1 MEKEKKQPKS
11 DVKYTAPALEKGLD
25 IIELLSKEPDG
36 LRLKDIGGKLEKSV
50 SEIFRMVSVLER
62 RDYLS
67 FDPSTDQYSLSL
79 KLFEVA
85 FDNMPV
91 NSLARSAGAIMEKLA
106 QETGQ
111 PCYLAMAYK
120 NQAMVIQQKDAPL
133 DWLIC
138 ARLGAR
144 FDLEVCCPGKLM
156 LAYQDTPCDKDEEFA
171 RIRKQ
176 GYMQMNSPFLTGVE
190 EIAFPIFD
198 RLDQVTASLVINYI
212 NHPGSEQICDIQHA
226 ISKGQLA
233 AIRISDKI
241 KVS

>member
-1 MEKEKKQPKS
+1 MEKEKKQQKT

-36 LRLKDIGGKLEKSV
+36 LRLKDIGGKLNKSV

-67 FDPSTDQYSLSL
+67 LDPTNDRYSLSL

-91 NSLARSAGAIMEKLA
+91 DSLARSAGATMEQLA
-106 QETGQ
+106 IETGQ

-120 NQAMVIQQKDAPL
+120 DKAMVIQQKDAPL

-144 FDLEVCCPGKLM
+144 FDLDACCPGKLM
-156 LAYQDTPCDKDEEFA
+156 LAYQDTPCDKDEHFA
-171 RIRKQ
+171 QIRKQ
-176 GYMQMNSPFLTGVE
+176 GYVRMPSPFLAGVE

-198 RLDQVTASLVINYI
+198 RLEQVTASLVINYI
-212 NHPGSEQICDIQHA
+212 SYPGSHQICDIQQA
-226 ISKGQLA
+226 INKGQLA
-233 AIRISDKI
+233 AIKISDKI